1 MYRNRCDTPSRIFI
15 IMHRRSIEIIFHRNI
30 DSSFSRMLYKINGDT
45 CTANDRTW
53 NNIGGNIHRVQF
65 QDENEFSSVM
75 KLFMSPRPPF
85 LSGMKH
91 KSPRQ

>member
-53 NNIGGNIHRVQF
+53 NNIGGNIHSFKMRMNF
-65 QDENEFSSVM
+65 H
-75 KLFMSPRPPF
+75 R
-85 LSGMKH
+85 
-91 KSPRQ
+91 